1 MVITLRIIIDTIH
14 EARQEHKHHQKV
26 AEGSKATRLFWEKRM
41 NIFLHFLKNI
51 YHGDDKKPREADA
64 RHSFSQKKYSDSFVR
79 SHHVFWHH
87 SDRFVFGKIH
97 VCFDVYLLRTAHSWW
112 MQRRCLLEINVNDNL
127 ERVIEKINFKNGIL
141 LPKLFWPTVRNGIL
155 LP

>member
-1 MVITLRIIIDTIH
+1 MRIIIDTIH

-26 AEGSKATRLFWEKRM
+26 AEGSKATRLNPKNGM

-79 SHHVFWHH
+79 SHHVFWHR

-97 VCFDVYLLRTAHSWW
+97 VCFDVYSLLTAHS
-112 MQRRCLLEINVNDNL
+112 
-127 ERVIEKINFKNGIL
+127 
-141 LPKLFWPTVRNGIL
+141 T
-155 LP
+155 